1 MKKVFVHALL
11 LTLAVLQLCGI
22 AFVDGA
28 LSTVVKS
35 GEEEC
40 FVVRAPAGGSSTI
53 R

>member
-1 MKKVFVHALL
+1 MKKFTTAIL
-11 LTLAVLQLCGI
+11 LTIAVFQLFGI
-22 AFVDGA
+22 AVVDGA

-40 FVVRAPAGGSSTI
+40 FVVRAPAGVSTTI